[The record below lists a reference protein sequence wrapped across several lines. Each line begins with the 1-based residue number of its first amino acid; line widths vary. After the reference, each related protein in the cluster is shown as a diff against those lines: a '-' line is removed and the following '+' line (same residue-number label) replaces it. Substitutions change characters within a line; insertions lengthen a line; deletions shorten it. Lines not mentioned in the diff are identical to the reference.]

1 MFLYRRQ
8 LRLWAA
14 RMLFVWVFG
23 IGMGVANACL
33 STLPTEHAGVHAAHA
48 SEVAGTHDDGA
59 EGPHGSPVNP
69 HCQDFCDR
77 ASVSIP
83 TPKAALDDVQAHS
96 LIPQVVATALPV
108 PVFETVQLRVPRR
121 DGVRAPP
128 IPIAFLRLAL

>member
-1 MFLYRRQ
+1 
-8 LRLWAA
+8 
-14 RMLFVWVFG
+14 MLFVWVFG

-33 STLPTEHAGVHAAHA
+33 STPPTEHAGVHPAHA
-48 SEVAGTHDDGA
+48 SEVAATHHDGA
-59 EGPHGSPVNP
+59 EDTRGSPVNP

-83 TPKAALDDVQAHS
+83 KLKAALDDVQAHV

-108 PVFETVQLRVPRR
+108 PVFEPVQLRVPRR

>member
-23 IGMGVANACL
+23 IGAGFANACV
-33 STLPTEHAGVHAAHA
+33 STLPTEHAGAHSAHA
-48 SEVAGTHDDGA
+48 SEVATTHHDGA
-59 EGPHGSPVNP
+59 EDPHAPPVNP
-69 HCQDFCDR
+69 NCQDFCDR

-83 TPKAALDDVQAHS
+83 TLKTALDDVQAHA
-96 LIPQVVATALPV
+96 LIPQMVATALPV
-108 PVFETVQLRVPRR
+108 RVFEPVQLRVPRR
-121 DGVRAPP
+121 DGVRATP